1 MSRQNLVFKKGMTSK
16 QIAMLYYKI
25 CDSYT
30 GEDRQVLDEA
40 FKEAFWNAQKK
51 ELYYAMEQSSD
62 SQIYC
67 AQ

>member
-1 MSRQNLVFKKGMTSK
+1 MLFKKGMTSK

-30 GEDRQVLDEA
+30 GEDKQMLDEA
-40 FKEAFWNAQKK
+40 FNKAFWDAQRE
-51 ELYYAMEQSSD
+51 ELEYAMEHTSD